1 MLGVDSYH
9 ATVQTNNNDKCSCV
23 DLYMFHTHLY
33 LQRVEFGCGWT
44 ASCIISPP
52 MVVRICGYYLP
63 VSASL
68 TQARVMGELPHRAPD
83 TDGMC
88 IAGDI
93 QGQSKAAMWK
103 LSEPTRVSGI
113 LKVSAYLD

>member
-1 MLGVDSYH
+1 VH
-9 ATVQTNNNDKCSCV
+9 
-23 DLYMFHTHLY
+23 
-33 LQRVEFGCGWT
+33 
-44 ASCIISPP
+44 
-52 MVVRICGYYLP
+52 YLP
-63 VSASL
+63 SNGSSHLRVLPPSLSKLDSSPCYGRASASVDGGL
-68 TQARVMGELPHRAPD
+68 APCSVHVSQFRYTWVRRSPSAPD